1 MFQLKGYQQR
11 AVDVLKSFL
20 SRCRDNHVEDAYSL
34 ALDEQELPDFEYRDY
49 GFGQVPY
56 VCLRIPTGG
65 GKTVLGSYAIE
76 VAAKS
81 LLDTETPITLW
92 LVPSITIRQQTVEAL
107 KKPSHPY
114 RQKLDEAFK
123 RQVLV
128 LDIDEVTQIRSQDLE
143 NKAIVIVST
152 LANLRVTDT
161 SGRKIYSYHEN
172 FEPHFAK
179 VLANH
184 PSLDRLE
191 KVSEDDVQ
199 ENGLSTSEVSKIKYS
214 FANLLAVHRPII
226 IMDEAHNARTAL
238 TFETLQRIH
247 PAAIIELTATPNT
260 SKHNGSNVLFHVSAA
275 ELKAEEMIKLPIM
288 LTEHQNWQDAIQD
301 AVITRNTL
309 AIDAQKDE
317 DYIRPIALFQAENKN
332 GDVPVDVLKAHLTER
347 LKIEEDKIAVA
358 TGNQRELD
366 GLDLFS
372 PSCKIEYII
381 TIEAL
386 KEGWDCPFAYVFCSV
401 KQVSSSKDA
410 EQLLGRVLRMPYAKR
425 RLIEDLNRAYAHLST
440 SKFSKAAQEL
450 TDKLIAMGFEEMEVA
465 AFLRE
470 ATPSFHNPDQQDLFG
485 DNDEQVPFQPAQ
497 KSVVVETETTPDL
510 SSLSDDEKNQVT
522 MSHDSETDTTV
533 VKVTGEVSEN
543 IEQALSRYVK
553 SGKNTASFKRDV
565 RIHNQAIE
573 AIKAPSE
580 KGIPFGSLP
589 YLCTEEQ
596 GELDLVESEVF
607 LHAHSWDLLNYPT
620 ELKNFNLH
628 ETSNSFSIDIDGK
641 EVTYGISDQQNVI
654 TFNQGFLDVNEQDLI
669 GWLDR
674 ELRQPDII
682 QSQMVAFISL
692 IIKKLLQKPNM
703 TITALVRNKFPL
715 ARAIRDL
722 IRLYRKKAQKKSYQ
736 ETLFGDESNVCLSD
750 QFMYDFNPSSYPSR
764 PPYYSGNYK
773 FQKHYFPQNLI
784 EDLKQYKKPKPGSSK
799 KEEAEEFICAKT
811 IDSLTEVK
819 YWIRNLVRRE
829 QASFWLPL
837 AHNKFYPDF
846 VCELEDGRM
855 LVVEYKGEAY
865 VTNDDS
871 TEKKT
876 VGDLWAKLS
885 GGKCLF
891 IMAVEQDE
899 DGRDVRQQIL
909 NLIS

>member
-11 AVDVLKSFL
+11 AVDVLQSFL
-20 SRCRDNHVEDAYSL
+20 TKCLDNDVEEAYRL
-34 ALDEQELPDFEYRDY
+34 ALEERELPEFEYRDY
-49 GFGQVPY
+49 GFKQVPY

-65 GKTVLGSYAIE
+65 GKTVLGSYAID
-76 VAAKS
+76 VAARN
-81 LLDTETPITLW
+81 LLDTETPIALW
-92 LVPSITIRQQTVEAL
+92 LVPSITIREQTVEAL

-128 LDIDEVTQIRSQDLE
+128 LDIDEVTQIRPQDLE

-161 SGRKIYSYHEN
+161 SGRKIYAYHEN

-179 VLANH
+179 IPANH
-184 PSLDRLE
+184 PSMERLE

-199 ENGLSTSEVSKIKYS
+199 ENGLRTSEIGKIKYS
-214 FANLLAVHRPII
+214 FANLLAVHRPILI
-226 IMDEAHNARTAL
+226 VDEAHNARTAL
-238 TFETLQRIH
+238 TFETLQRVH
-247 PAAIIELTATPNT
+247 PAAIIELTATPNK
-260 SKHNGSNVLFHVSAA
+260 SKNNGSNVIFHVSAA
-275 ELKAEEMIKLPIM
+275 ELKAEEMIKLPVM
-288 LTEHQNWQDAIQD
+288 LTEHQNWEDAIQD
-301 AVITRNTL
+301 AVITRNKL
-309 AIDAQKDE
+309 AIDALKDE

-332 GDVPVDVLKAHLTER
+332 GEVTVEKLKTHLIEQ
-347 LKIEEDKIAVA
+347 LKIDEDKIAVA

-470 ATPSFHNPDQQDLFG
+470 TTPSIHNPDQQDLFG
-485 DNDEQVPFQPAQ
+485 DHDNQTPAEPVQ
-497 KSVVVETETTPDL
+497 KSVIVETETTPDL
-510 SSLSDDEKNQVT
+510 SPLSDEEKKQIA
-522 MSHDSETDTTV
+522 MSHDPETNTTV
-533 VKVTGEVSEN
+533 VRVTGEVSTSIEN
-543 IEQALSRYVK
+543 ALSK
-553 SGKNTASFKRDV
+553 HIKNGKNTAAFKQNV
-565 RIHNQAIE
+565 RIHNQSLE
-573 AIKAPSE
+573 AEKAPSE
-580 KGIPFGSLP
+580 RGIPFGSLP
-589 YLCTEEQ
+589 YLCMQDQ
-596 GELDLVESEVF
+596 GELDLIESEVF
-607 LHAHSWDLLNYPT
+607 LHAHGWGLLNYPA
-620 ELKNFNLH
+620 ELKNFSLH
-628 ETSNSFSIDIDGK
+628 ETSNSFSIDIDGQ
-641 EVTYGISDQQNVI
+641 EVTYGISKQQNVI
-654 TFNQGFLDVNEQDLI
+654 TFNQGLLDVTEQDLV

-674 ELRQPDII
+674 ELKQPDIV
-682 QSQMVAFISL
+682 QSQLIAFLSRIV
-692 IIKKLLQKPNM
+692 KNLLQQPNM
-703 TITALVRNKFPL
+703 TLTALVRNKFPL

-722 IRLYRKKAQKKSYQ
+722 IRLYRKQAQKSAYQ
-736 ETLFGDESNVCLSD
+736 ETLFGDDSNVCLSD

-764 PPYYSGNYK
+764 PPYYSGKYK
-773 FQKHYFPQNLI
+773 FQKHYFPQSLI
-784 EDLKQYKKPKPGSSK
+784 EDLKASG
-799 KEEAEEFICAKT
+799 EEYECAKV
-811 IDSLTEVK
+811 IDSLPEIK
-819 YWIRNLVRRE
+819 HWIRNLVRRD

-837 AHNKFYPDF
+837 AHGKFYPDF

-865 VTNDDS
+865 VSNDDS
-871 TEKKT
+871 AEKRS

-885 GGKCLF
+885 SGKCLF
-891 IMAVEQDE
+891 IMAVEQDKN
-899 DGRDVRQQIL
+899 GRDVRQQIL
-909 NLIS
+909 NLIN